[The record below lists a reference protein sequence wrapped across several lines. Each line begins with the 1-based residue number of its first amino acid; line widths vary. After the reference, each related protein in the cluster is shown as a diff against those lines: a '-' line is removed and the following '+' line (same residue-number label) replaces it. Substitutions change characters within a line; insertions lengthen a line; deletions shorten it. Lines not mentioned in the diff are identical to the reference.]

1 MRIQQQRKDFAGVDK
16 NASGWMLLL
25 ALIPFVGVILLI
37 VWMVSDGQPMD
48 NEYGAVPTNTL

>member
-1 MRIQQQRKDFAGVDK
+1 
-16 NASGWMLLL
+16 MLLL

-48 NEYGAVPTNTL
+48 NQYGAVPTNTL

>member
-25 ALIPFVGVILLI
+25 AFFPLVGFIVLI
-37 VWMVSDGQPMD
+37 VWMVPDGQPMD